1 MKEIVNFVKEVD
13 KIKSGHS
20 CDLFQVYNVNS
31 RVRFCCL
38 EVENLS
44 DKQGITLTKKQLI
57 IVGLVILLLIA
68 GGIVVG
74 LNWSR
79 WSGGTETGDTSPD
92 SSSEISDTSSRSVG
106 IELDENAGEYTGEKP
121 KDEGGAAEGIK
132 IPGYPSITIAKDTTD
147 VTMAL
152 LNPEGNPCYFKFEI
166 VLKDTDETIFESK
179 YVQPGDCIY
188 DVTLNK
194 PLAEGEYPAVIK
206 ISTIA
211 LDGETPLNGANVETV
226 LIAK

>member
-1 MKEIVNFVKEVD
+1 M
-13 KIKSGHS
+13 
-20 CDLFQVYNVNS
+20 
-31 RVRFCCL
+31 
-38 EVENLS
+38 S
-44 DKQGITLTKKQLI
+44 DKQGITLTKRQLI
-57 IVGLVILLLIA
+57 VGAAVIVLLVA
-68 GGIVVG
+68 GGIILGV
-74 LNWSR
+74 NWSK
-79 WSGGTETGDTSPD
+79 WFGGKDIGKTRLD
-92 SSSEISDTSSRSVG
+92 SSSQSAG
-106 IELDENAGEYTGEKP
+106 IELDENAGQYTGEKP

-152 LNPEGNPCYFKFEI
+152 MNPEGNPCYFKFVI
-166 VLKDTDETIFESK
+166 VLKDSDETIFESK